1 MITQIHDTLK
11 IGNNPEIKSLICHE
25 TLYFSGKVT
34 KIRSWRL
41 NCERNFVITDQAI
54 YNLKNFNCKRKIEI
68 QKLKGLTIS
77 KVNNQLVIH
86 GEGNEYDYL
95 IDSPLKFILVETI
108 EKVYESL
115 TGKELLFSIQ
125 GGKNL
130 KEFVTTK
137 SEKGKNPN
145 LSKINTNNL
154 MSIREYIESEGNIN
168 INSHP
173 QTEILSEIFNQN
185 NKYKDEQLSNF
196 KIINIIGKG
205 AASYIYLSLYQ
216 NEYVVLKVIDKLYI
230 INNSLIPQ
238 IQLEK
243 NILSSFNEDFFVQ
256 IKFFF
261 MTETKIIFVM
271 PFYQG
276 GDLYQLQMKKKT
288 FDESKV
294 AFFLVQ
300 VANMIKFLH
309 EKNII
314 YRDLKPENLLLN
326 NDGYLKLCD
335 FGLCKIIENESELSS
350 SFCGSTEYI
359 SPEIISGK
367 GYSFISDWWSFG
379 ILCYELLF
387 GIPPFYDK
395 SIDRIFFFFSST
407 ELSFPSDINI
417 SNDTKDFLIKLLKKN
432 PEERLGS
439 KGYEQIIAHPFF
451 NSVIVD
457 KIITK
462 KTNTPIPIS
471 ISDSDLTMNFDNI
484 YTNMNPQIIEN
495 IEPKDMAKIKE
506 NEKLFEELK

>member
-1 MITQIHDTLK
+1 M
-11 IGNNPEIKSLICHE
+11 
-25 TLYFSGKVT
+25 
-34 KIRSWRL
+34 
-41 NCERNFVITDQAI
+41 
-54 YNLKNFNCKRKIEI
+54 
-68 QKLKGLTIS
+68 
-77 KVNNQLVIH
+77 
-86 GEGNEYDYL
+86 
-95 IDSPLKFILVETI
+95 
-108 EKVYESL
+108 
-115 TGKELLFSIQ
+115 
-125 GGKNL
+125 
-130 KEFVTTK
+130 
-137 SEKGKNPN
+137 
-145 LSKINTNNL
+145 
-154 MSIREYIESEGNIN
+154 
-168 INSHP
+168 
-173 QTEILSEIFNQN
+173 
-185 NKYKDEQLSNF
+185 
-196 KIINIIGKG
+196 
-205 AASYIYLSLYQ
+205 
-216 NEYVVLKVIDKLYI
+216 
-230 INNSLIPQ
+230 
-238 IQLEK
+238 EK

-256 IKFFF
+256 IH
-261 MTETKIIFVM
+261 
-271 PFYQG
+271 FY
-276 GDLYQLQMKKKT
+276 DRNKNNICNAILSRRRFISISSY
-288 FDESKV
+288 
-294 AFFLVQ
+294 
-300 VANMIKFLH
+300 LH
-309 EKNII
+309 ERNII

-395 SIDRIFFFFSST
+395 SIDKIFDLISST
-407 ELSFPSDINI
+407 QLSFPNYKFI

-484 YTNMNPQIIEN
+484 YTKMNPQIIEN
-495 IEPKDMAKIKE
+495 IEQKDMAKIKE